1 MISYFRLDSHHFQFH
16 LERTDRKE
24 PLKKMKFVQG
34 PRELQKSGGGP
45 KAQLCP
51 TFQKIQ
57 VLLHFYVTIFLDS
70 QSQGGPRPP
79 WTPWIRGP

>member
-1 MISYFRLDSHHFQFH
+1 MTELYINQNKSHFAQQIDIKED
-16 LERTDRKE
+16 LEAAGASRAPKVR
-24 PLKKMKFVQG
+24 
-34 PRELQKSGGGP
+34 GGP
-45 KAQLCP
+45 KAQFCP

-79 WTPWIRGP
+79 WTPWIRGPCGYVC